1 MACYAGLKGR
11 DRPTA
16 DLPINYES
24 AKQMND
30 ELVANIVSFE
40 EDDAMAVLAFC
51 AEEAHSSQYLMLQFP
66 LQTDEQDRRLR
77 LDGLYIE
84 RDDQAFGCHHGVESI
99 RRNGDRIEIDLTM
112 EGKRR
117 LKVERIV
124 IVPVP
129 WSPAI
134 DQGLARFAELSRGEY
149 GVLF

>member
-1 MACYAGLKGR
+1 M
-11 DRPTA
+11 
-16 DLPINYES
+16 NYER

-40 EDDAMAVLAFC
+40 EDDTVAVLAFC
-51 AEEAHSSQYLMLQFP
+51 AEEGQSSQYLMLQFP

-99 RRNGDRIEIDLTM
+99 RRNGDRIEIDLNT

-124 IVPVP
+124 IVTVP
-129 WSPAI
+129 WSPTI
-134 DQGLARFAELSRGEY
+134 DQGLARFAELSRSEY
-149 GVLF
+149 DVLFQ